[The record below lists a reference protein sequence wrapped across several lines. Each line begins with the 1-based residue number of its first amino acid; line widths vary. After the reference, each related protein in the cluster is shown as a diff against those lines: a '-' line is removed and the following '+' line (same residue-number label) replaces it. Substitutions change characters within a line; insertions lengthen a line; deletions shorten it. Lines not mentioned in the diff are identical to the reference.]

1 MANEQVIERYQV
13 YTRDEAAALMR
24 MTAMEMDDLLQARG
38 AAIIDTGHR
47 QVYLG
52 EVLLCAMGAD
62 FSGRAEVKQPVREI
76 SAQTTYPTD
85 QAAQLLRVS
94 VRTLRRLARNGKI
107 KPTQVRGR
115 VVYQGQELLRFL
127 REERA

>member
-1 MANEQVIERYQV
+1 MASDQNIERYQV
-13 YTRDEAAALMR
+13 YTRDEAAALMQ

-52 EVLLCAMGAD
+52 EVLLRAMGAD
-62 FSGRAEVKQPVREI
+62 FSGRAEDQQPLREI

>member
-62 FSGRAEVKQPVREI
+62 FSGRAEV